1 MGYDNEGLK
10 MTERDL
16 AWLFVGQNTG
26 AFIAIAYTHW
36 VGPGT
41 AGLLV
46 FPVWTAIYMWLHRR
60 DMFAR

>member
-1 MGYDNEGLK
+1 

-41 AGLLV
+41 AGLLL